1 MDQRTRTQLDI
12 ASRSSMFA
20 YANTAVVIPISLVAI
35 TTELGLTYT
44 QAGALSLIGSLMQF
58 AILLA
63 SIPISAFI
71 GKIRPLRW
79 GMWILALGLLIFTRV
94 MGFVSAFL
102 VITIIA
108 FGQAV
113 VEALITPLVEDIH
126 PGDDGSNQVLLHS
139 FWPMGVIF
147 GTLVI
152 GEALTRGVSW
162 RTIFLILGLA
172 CIIVGALYP
181 RRSRAH
187 LPRSRADFSH
197 AGEILSQPIFWVMG
211 FALFFAG
218 GAEGGLTYWSAT
230 YIQVEYGTLARAG
243 GMGTAFFALGM
254 AAGRIFSS
262 RIAGKFGLKRILMVS
277 TVVALAGGLGFTL
290 VRSLPTLYIL
300 MVIMGFC
307 IAPFW
312 PGIQTLTVRKMGV
325 DPTMVMAFLSCFGL
339 LGFSIMNFTMG
350 IIGDLSGLRT
360 SFLVVPAALAVLL
373 LLLSIGGRLT
383 PEKPR
388 PY

>member
-63 SIPISAFI
+63 SIPISAFM

-152 GEALTRGVSW
+152 GEALTREFPGE
-162 RTIFLILGLA
+162 R
-172 CIIVGALYP
+172 
-181 RRSRAH
+181 
-187 LPRSRADFSH
+187 FS
-197 AGEILSQPIFWVMG
+197 
-211 FALFFAG
+211 
-218 GAEGGLTYWSAT
+218 
-230 YIQVEYGTLARAG
+230 
-243 GMGTAFFALGM
+243 
-254 AAGRIFSS
+254 
-262 RIAGKFGLKRILMVS
+262 
-277 TVVALAGGLGFTL
+277 
-290 VRSLPTLYIL
+290 
-300 MVIMGFC
+300 
-307 IAPFW
+307 
-312 PGIQTLTVRKMGV
+312 
-325 DPTMVMAFLSCFGL
+325 
-339 LGFSIMNFTMG
+339 
-350 IIGDLSGLRT
+350 
-360 SFLVVPAALAVLL
+360 
-373 LLLSIGGRLT
+373 
-383 PEKPR
+383 
-388 PY
+388 